1 MCRISLNGLVLLTI
15 VLLSSAAPA
24 WAIAHLPPNPEAA
37 EAEMQKILLNRE
49 VDAKLNYNDTA
60 AAQQQREAISNQLR
74 SIRKPRAPD
83 GSILNTPAQPAAV
96 APSAE
101 SLEARSD
108 RYMGYGLSAGAV
120 IVMGFLLVVLYV
132 MSKERKKLNEMRQ
145 RQSARIELKT
155 AQSKRSTRPQ
165 PVDS

>member
-1 MCRISLNGLVLLTI
+1 MCRIFLSGRVLLTI
-15 VLLSSAAPA
+15 VLLGSAAPA

-49 VDAKLNYNDTA
+49 VDAKLNFNDTA

-83 GSILNTPAQPAAV
+83 GSILNTPALPAAA
-96 APSAE
+96 APNAE

-108 RYMGYGLSAGAV
+108 RYMSYGLSAGAV
-120 IVMGFLLVVLYV
+120 AIMGFLLIVLFI
-132 MSKERKKLNEMRQ
+132 MGKERKKLNEMRQ

-155 AQSKRSTRPQ
+155 AQSKRASRPQ